1 MQARILVVDDID
13 YNRDIL
19 ARRLKQ
25 RGYLVEL
32 AADGGEALRKVRIS
46 AYDLIL
52 LDLMMPVID
61 GYAVLAQL
69 REDPLLR
76 TVPVIVVSALDELD
90 SVVRCIEL
98 GAEDYLIKPINAVLL
113 HAKVDACLERKQ
125 LRDRERASLAAARL
139 ELELAR
145 RTQAEF
151 LPASLPDLVG
161 WDLAA
166 SFHPA
171 REVAGDFYDAFELSH
186 GRIALMIGDVC
197 DKGAGAALFMALT
210 RSLLRAYADQ
220 ACAMERCP
228 LEALVL
234 TNGYL
239 TRHHRYSRIFVTAW
253 FGVLD
258 PATGSLRYINAGHPA
273 AVLLHCS
280 DAYDLLEATGPA
292 LALSA
297 DATFDQGEAQ
307 LKPGEALV
315 IYTDGASE
323 ARNAKGI
330 LLDEERVIAALG
342 PPEPSANA
350 LLERITA
357 AVQQHTQGAALEDDI
372 TMLAVRRSEQGSA

>member
-25 RGYLVEL
+25 RGYQVEL

-61 GYAVLAQL
+61 GYGVLSAL
-69 REDPLLR
+69 REDPVLR

-113 HAKVDACLERKQ
+113 HAKVDACLERKR
-125 LRDRERASLAAARL
+125 LRDGERASLAAARL

-151 LPASLPDLVG
+151 LPANLPQPAG
-161 WDLAA
+161 WELAA

-197 DKGAGAALFMALT
+197 DKGAGAALFMAIT

-220 ACAMERCP
+220 ACALERSP
-228 LEALVL
+228 LEALAL

-239 TRHHRYSRIFVTAW
+239 TRHHRHSRIFVTVW

-258 PATGSLRYINAGHPA
+258 LATGYLRYINAGHPA
-273 AVLLHCS
+273 AVLLRS
-280 DAYDLLEATGPA
+280 AQAYDLLEVTGPA
-292 LALSA
+292 LVIS
-297 DATFDQGEAQ
+297 DDSSFDEGEAQ
-307 LKPGEALV
+307 FQHGDALV

-323 ARNAKGI
+323 ARDAKGI
-330 LLDEERVIAALG
+330 LLEEDRVIAALG
-342 PPEPSANA
+342 PPQPSANA

-372 TMLAVRRSEQGSA
+372 TMLAVRRGA